1 VKGLRLHGLA
11 VADLVDA
18 DLETVRSRLNII
30 SESAALAVAWTL
42 AEAAR
47 SSA

>member
-1 VKGLRLHGLA
+1 LRPHGLA

-18 DLETVRSRLNII
+18 DLETVRSRLNI